1 MRKIT
6 FLIALSLL
14 SFTSYAQWSTSGGNV
29 ITNETAIIQSDNGG
43 LALELEAN
51 NKDVDFRMGHAPGGY
66 GFFWRYKGTD
76 SGNDNDLELWSEN
89 ETSSNLLV
97 YNVKQSGN
105 ISFGQKVGIGTS
117 TMGNHLLAVD
127 GSIGAREVTV
137 ESSGWS
143 DFVFEND
150 YKLPSLEEV
159 EKHIAD
165 KGHLIDVP
173 SATDIEKN
181 GIPLGEM
188 DAKLLQKI
196 EELTLYVL
204 ELNRQ
209 NVRLQ
214 EEVKNLKQV
223 NQKLLPLL
231 D

>member
-6 FLIALSLL
+6 FLGALFLI
-14 SFTSYAQWSTSGGNV
+14 SFTSHSQWSTSGGSV
-29 ITNETAIIQSDNGG
+29 ITDDTAIIKSDNGG
-43 LALELEAN
+43 LALEIESN
-51 NKDVDFRMGHAPGGY
+51 NKDVDLRMGHAPGGY
-66 GFFWRYKGTD
+66 GFFWRYKGSD
-76 SGNDNDLELWSEN
+76 SGNNNDLEFWAEN
-89 ETSSNLLV
+89 QTSSNRLI

-105 ISFGQKVGIGTS
+105 ISFEQKVGIGTS
-117 TMGNHLLAVD
+117 TMGSHLLAVD

-143 DFVFEND
+143 DFVFEDD

-159 EKHIAD
+159 EKHIVE

-173 SATDIEKN
+173 SALDIEEN

-204 ELNRQ
+204 ELNKKNNQ
-209 NVRLQ
+209 LQ
-214 EEVKNLKQV
+214 EEVNHLRAV
-223 NQKLLPLL
+223 NEKLLPLL